1 MGQTDYQ
8 ESGWDG
14 LFTEEGRGMKTI
26 PDEVVDTTVATSSCA
41 SRKQRGA
48 SAITLTPD
56 GVTGGRDLKP
66 RRYERLCPFGGLGL
80 FVCTL
85 CIKSGKD
92 YRRIFCPLG
101 LL

>member
-1 MGQTDYQ
+1 
-8 ESGWDG
+8 
-14 LFTEEGRGMKTI
+14 MKTI

-80 FVCTL
+80 FVCSI
-85 CIKSGKD
+85 CIKFPSFDG
-92 YRRIFCPLG
+92 RRLFCPLTGGG
-101 LL
+101 LYDE